1 MNYMNKLNGSS
12 CLFNKK
18 PKKLIFL
25 LHGYGDHADNFI
37 HLAEQLNDKIIE
49 GNFFAPN
56 APFEVP
62 QYPSGRQW
70 FNPYPNGI
78 HFNEVGPEEK
88 KVMKQECESSI
99 HLLQKYIDSLCL
111 INKLSYKDCFIVGF
125 SQGAMIA
132 YELGNHINKTLAGC
146 IMLSGRILSS
156 NKLAD
161 QIFVKTPLL
170 IVHGDK
176 DEIVPSKYYT
186 EACEI
191 AKLNKFSFEGYLI
204 GEEGHTISLK
214 TLELVQKFIKKYM

>member
-1 MNYMNKLNGSS
+1 MHYMNNLNGPSY
-12 CLFNKK
+12 LFNKK

-25 LHGYGDHADNFI
+25 LHGYGDNADNFI
-37 HLAEQLNDKIIE
+37 PLAEQLNDNNID

-62 QYPSGRQW
+62 QYTLGRQW
-70 FNPYPNGI
+70 FNPYPKGM

-99 HLLQKYIDSLCL
+99 KQLQEYIDGLCL
-111 INKLSYKDCFIVGF
+111 INKLSYKDCFLIGF

-132 YELGNHINKTLAGC
+132 YEFGNHINKKLAGC

-156 NKLAD
+156 NKLAN
-161 QIFVKTPLL
+161 QNFVNTPLL
-170 IVHGDK
+170 IIHGDK
-176 DEIVPSKYYT
+176 DDVVPSKYYT

-191 AKLNKFSFEGYLI
+191 AKLNKLSFESYLI
-204 GEEGHTISLK
+204 GGEGHSISLK
-214 TLELVQKFIKKYM
+214 TLELVKKFIIKYM